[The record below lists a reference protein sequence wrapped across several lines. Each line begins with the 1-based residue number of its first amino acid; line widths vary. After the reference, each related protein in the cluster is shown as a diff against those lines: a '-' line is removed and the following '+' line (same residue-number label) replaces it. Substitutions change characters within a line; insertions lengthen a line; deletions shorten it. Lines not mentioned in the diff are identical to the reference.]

1 MLENRE
7 QEEMLAPIKK
17 FQTRNRYAPWLS
29 KETMELKGK
38 REAAQAKAAETGAT
52 KDW

>member
-17 FQTRNRYAPWLS
+17 RSNNFNQTCNHNNHNNNKTKVLNVKLQYD
-29 KETMELKGK
+29 LKFC
-38 REAAQAKAAETGAT
+38 
-52 KDW
+52 